1 MRACHRVLP
10 ADIYH
15 FFNRKDLVAVANRD
29 GQVMSQEQSLIEI
42 PLNERIDEL
51 LQRFGG
57 WRIVLALL
65 EGLLRRR
72 TTSNSIS
79 GLPPRMLRDIGLP
92 LDEELGPRR
101 LSLWDLRV

>member
-1 MRACHRVLP
+1 
-10 ADIYH
+10 
-15 FFNRKDLVAVANRD
+15 
-29 GQVMSQEQSLIEI
+29 MSQEQSMIEI